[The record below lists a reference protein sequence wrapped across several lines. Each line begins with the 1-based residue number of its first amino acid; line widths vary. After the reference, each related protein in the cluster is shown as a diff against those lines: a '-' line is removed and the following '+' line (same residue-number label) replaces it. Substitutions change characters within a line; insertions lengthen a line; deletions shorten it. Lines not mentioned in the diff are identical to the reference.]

1 MVEERKGGYVNV
13 AFFMSL
19 TISYYLPKLL
29 VISRKTVLL
38 VCFVLV
44 KYNEHMILLQYL
56 INRYMCVC
64 VCDDDLRYNTI

>member
-29 VISRKTVLL
+29 VISRKTVLW
-38 VCFVLV
+38 VCFVLFCFGEV
-44 KYNEHMILLQYL
+44 Q
-56 INRYMCVC
+56 
-64 VCDDDLRYNTI
+64 